1 MFFIL
6 WPLLGKQGASEWEQR
21 EPSLSHYIAIGNRKD
36 DDDDD
41 DNDDDDDDND
51 DDDDDDDDNDDD
63 DDDDDAD
70 NDADNDDDNADIV
83 NSVIFTNHS
92 L

>member
-21 EPSLSHYIAIGNRKD
+21 DPLSHYIAIGNRKD

-41 DNDDDDDDND
+41 DDDDND
-51 DDDDDDDDNDDD
+51 DDDDDNDDNDDD

-70 NDADNDDDNADIV
+70 NDADNDDNADIV